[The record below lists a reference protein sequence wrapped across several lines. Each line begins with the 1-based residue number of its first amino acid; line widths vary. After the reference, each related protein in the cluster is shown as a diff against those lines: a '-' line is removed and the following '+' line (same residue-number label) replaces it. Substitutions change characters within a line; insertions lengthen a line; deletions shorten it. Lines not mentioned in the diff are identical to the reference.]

1 MCKDHFGAIVVV
13 FAASPTFGFDF
24 AALDLDCIQSASLG
38 FGLYFRWIGLD
49 PFQKTKQGLDLDCFW
64 PALPWIWIA
73 SAQPCLGFGL
83 FTGVEFL

>member
-1 MCKDHFGAIVVV
+1 MN
-13 FAASPTFGFDF
+13 AATLPLQSSPTFGFDF

-49 PFQKTKQGLDLDCFW
+49 PFQKTKQGFGFGLFLAGQDLDLDCFC

-73 SAQPCLGFGL
+73 SRG
-83 FTGVEFL
+83 